1 MASAGSQEPVELRKV
16 VDGRATGAPFLLPIN
31 PMGIKDL
38 QEVELRENRAM
49 GSAGLARDFAHTP
62 PSQLSLEF
70 ILDGTGVLAE
80 SEQDDIPDVVEQ
92 VDRIREI
99 TQEYDGS
106 IHEPPW
112 VEVVWGGFICRGRTT
127 SMDVEYTVFSPT
139 GKPLRATVK
148 LEIER
153 SLDEEEEQKRKN
165 NSSPDLTHI
174 VIVKAGDTLPLLC
187 QRIYQDTRYYLEVA
201 RHNELIDFRNLIP
214 GSELHF
220 PPLR

>member
-1 MASAGSQEPVELRKV
+1 
-16 VDGRATGAPFLLPIN
+16 
-31 PMGIKDL
+31 
-38 QEVELRENRAM
+38 
-49 GSAGLARDFAHTP
+49 
-62 PSQLSLEF
+62 
-70 ILDGTGVLAE
+70 
-80 SEQDDIPDVVEQ
+80 
-92 VDRIREI
+92 
-99 TQEYDGS
+99 
-106 IHEPPW
+106 
-112 VEVVWGGFICRGRTT
+112 
-127 SMDVEYTVFSPT
+127 MDVEYTVFSPT